1 MSEIF
6 FYSEKK
12 SYETYLKYIIKNM
25 SKTLR
30 HAQPSDKESRSPG
43 SFAQILKKRI
53 ETLHYLEE
61 QNPQTLL
68 QSSSSVWA
76 VFWPC
81 ILHFP

>member
-1 MSEIF
+1 
-6 FYSEKK
+6 
-12 SYETYLKYIIKNM
+12 M

-30 HAQPSDKESRSPG
+30 HPQPSDKESRSPG

-68 QSSSSVWA
+68 QSS
-76 VFWPC
+76 
-81 ILHFP
+81 